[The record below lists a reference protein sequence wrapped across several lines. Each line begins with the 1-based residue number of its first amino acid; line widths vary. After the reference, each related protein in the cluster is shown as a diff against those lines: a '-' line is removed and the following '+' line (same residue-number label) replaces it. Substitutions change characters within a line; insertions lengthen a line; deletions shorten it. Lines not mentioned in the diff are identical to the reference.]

1 LVSLETDVV
10 FASPALSPSFER
22 HRGPAPDCTEG
33 EWYSLGT
40 HFHPGA
46 GEARHRP
53 PISVNRRAACPIPM
67 DLSGRV
73 AVVLGGSGGIGAATA
88 QAFAAAGAAVV
99 ATWRSDRTGAEAL
112 IATLPGGAERGHA
125 ALPAAVGETPTLVAL
140 AAEVE
145 RRFGRADVLVNAAG
159 FTKAIPHGD
168 LDALDDDFIDR
179 MFAVN
184 WRGQFAAVR
193 AFRRLLE
200 AGGNGLVVNI
210 SSIAGLNGAGS
221 NIAYGAA
228 KAGVDVMTKSLARAL
243 APAVRVVGC
252 RPAWWTRGFV
262 PGRIAAAIA
271 VIAPSIPLMRVAT
284 AEDVA
289 RAVLA
294 CATCSPTPP
303 ARPSLWTA
311 GGAI

>member
-1 LVSLETDVV
+1 MS
-10 FASPALSPSFER
+10 
-22 HRGPAPDCTEG
+22 G
-33 EWYSLGT
+33 
-40 HFHPGA
+40 GA
-46 GEARHRP
+46 AMT
-53 PISVNRRAACPIPM
+53 NPM

-88 QAFAAAGAAVV
+88 RAFAAAGAAVV
-99 ATWRSDRTGAEAL
+99 ATWRSDRAGAEAL
-112 IATLPGGAERGHA
+112 VSALPGGAARGHA
-125 ALPAAVGETPTLVAL
+125 ALPAAVEETPTLAAL
-140 AAEVE
+140 ATEVE
-145 RRFGRADVLVNAAG
+145 RRFGRADALVNAAG
-159 FTKAIPHGD
+159 FTKAVPHAD

-200 AGGNGLVVNI
+200 ASGNGLVVNI

-228 KAGVDVMTKSLARAL
+228 KAGMDVMTKSLARAL
-243 APAVRVVGC
+243 APAVRVMGVSPGVVD
-252 RPAWWTRGFV
+252 TGFV
-262 PGRIAAAIA
+262 PGRDAAANA
-271 VIAPSIPLMRVAT
+271 NIAPSIPLRRVAT

-294 CATCSPTPP
+294 CATLLPYSTG
-303 ARPSLWTA
+303 STVLVD
-311 GGAI
+311 GGRAL